1 MEIVPT
7 STNVE
12 SKKTI
17 AMFMLNVKTSPVHLN
32 VSVTKVTR
40 ATVRTVTTSM
50 NVPMTFM
57 NAAVTP
63 NVQTISEAMSVNV

>member
-17 AMFMLNVKTSPVHLN
+17 AMFMLNVKTSLVHLN
-32 VSVTKVTR
+32 VPVTTVTR

-63 NVQTISEAMSVNV
+63 NVQTIWEAMSVNV